1 MQINQIKLQNKIKVT
16 CFNYLQIQLIRLMP
30 IQGWLLEPKSQR
42 PVRHGVCVPKPM
54 PRCVKNWFCTALQ
67 TYSVA
72 GFDLTDMAHDKY
84 KPTPHHYK
92 ILKQTSHT
100 PFNQPSSSLH
110 LINHNAHTT
119 TKPILSLTRKHTLHA
134 LTPHKNNVLISLWH
148 FRAIEQVLLV
158 GEMAPAVT
166 GPPVTLLLTPDH
178 EEEFPTCYVSHNA
191 TFVLEP

>member
-1 MQINQIKLQNKIKVT
+1 M
-16 CFNYLQIQLIRLMP
+16 
-30 IQGWLLEPKSQR
+30 
-42 PVRHGVCVPKPM
+42 
-54 PRCVKNWFCTALQ
+54 
-67 TYSVA
+67 
-72 GFDLTDMAHDKY
+72 
-84 KPTPHHYK
+84 
-92 ILKQTSHT
+92 HT
-100 PFNQPSSSLH
+100 H
-110 LINHNAHTT
+110 NHNAHTT
-119 TKPILSLTRKHTLHA
+119 IMHTQPQNHYLLSLTCKHTLHA

>member
-1 MQINQIKLQNKIKVT
+1 MLQLFADTIDQTHAGSRMALRAQVSAPSAPWSVCPQAHATVREELVLNSLANIQCCRFWSYWYGTRQIQTNTTPLQNIKT
-16 CFNYLQIQLIRLMP
+16 NITHSLQSTLIFATSYQP
-30 IQGWLLEPKSQR
+30 QR
-42 PVRHGVCVPKPM
+42 
-54 PRCVKNWFCTALQ
+54 T
-67 TYSVA
+67 
-72 GFDLTDMAHDKY
+72 
-84 KPTPHHYK
+84 
-92 ILKQTSHT
+92 
-100 PFNQPSSSLH
+100 
-110 LINHNAHTT
+110 HTT

>member
-1 MQINQIKLQNKIKVT
+1 MVPRAPWSVCPQAHATVRAELVLRSLQNIKT
-16 CFNYLQIQLIRLMP
+16 KR
-30 IQGWLLEPKSQR
+30 
-42 PVRHGVCVPKPM
+42 
-54 PRCVKNWFCTALQ
+54 T
-67 TYSVA
+67 
-72 GFDLTDMAHDKY
+72 
-84 KPTPHHYK
+84 
-92 ILKQTSHT
+92 
-100 PFNQPSSSLH
+100 
-110 LINHNAHTT
+110 HNAHTT
-119 TKPILSLTRKHTLHA
+119 TTHTQPQRTHTTTKPLLSLTRKHTLHA